1 MPHLFR
7 LNLNNKIIMKKMY
20 ISLIT
25 LFAIGCTETE
35 TITEIVEVEK
45 IVTETVT
52 VTEVETVTVTNNVYV
67 LPEEYSFTRG
77 GVSTVYYTGQT
88 ARVGMAT
95 ELKSAMNNTAKT
107 KDQIDTM
114 FASGTGFTD
123 PTLDASGKNVRGK
136 TAASPVASATV
147 KPLFDGW
154 IDEFTNTVAP
164 AVTAGTTAASGVAG
178 SYTEA
183 DGSRTVKVT
192 AKGFELNQ
200 VFSKGLIGALQVDQ
214 IVNNYLSFSKLDGA
228 REDNDA
234 GIYGY
239 KNDQAENY
247 ITKMEHYWDEGFG
260 YLYGLDSQFK
270 PGLGDPAIGRDTANL
285 NYYLNKVNSQSN
297 EEGISDK
304 IYNAFI
310 AGRAAIVNK
319 DYTERDKQAGIIS
332 AEISKVVGYKAQ
344 SYLVDGAEDI
354 TNGDWADAL
363 HALSEA
369 YGFILG
375 LQFTKD
381 SSGNPY
387 MTNDEVNDLL
397 SRLSAGDGG
406 FWERTA
412 EELTA
417 MAAEVATA
425 TGLTLP

>member
-1 MPHLFR
+1 
-7 LNLNNKIIMKKMY
+7 MY
-20 ISLIT
+20 LSLIT

-35 TITEIVEVEK
+35 TITEILEVEK
-45 IVTETVT
+45 IVTET

-77 GVSTVYYTGQT
+77 GISTVYFTGQT

-270 PGLGDPAIGRDTANL
+270 PGLGDPATGRDTANL

-319 DYTERDKQAGIIS
+319 DYTERDKQAGIVS

-397 SRLSAGDGG
+397 ARLSAGDGG
-406 FWERTA
+406 FWERTP

>member
-1 MPHLFR
+1 
-7 LNLNNKIIMKKMY
+7 MY
-20 ISLIT
+20 LSLIT

-52 VTEVETVTVTNNVYV
+52 EVETVTVTNYVYV

-123 PTLDASGKNVRGK
+123 PNLDASGKNVRGK

-270 PGLGDPAIGRDTANL
+270 PGLGDPATGRDTANL

-319 DYTERDKQAGIIS
+319 DYTERDKQAGIVS

-397 SRLSAGDGG
+397 ARLSAGDGG
-406 FWERTA
+406 FWERTP

>member
-1 MPHLFR
+1 
-7 LNLNNKIIMKKMY
+7 MKKMY
-20 ISLIT
+20 LSLIT

-45 IVTETVT
+45 IVTET

-270 PGLGDPAIGRDTANL
+270 PGLGDAATGRDTANL

-319 DYTERDKQAGIIS
+319 DYTERDKQAGIVS

-397 SRLSAGDGG
+397 ARLSAGDGG
-406 FWERTA
+406 FWERTP

>member
-1 MPHLFR
+1 
-7 LNLNNKIIMKKMY
+7 MY
-20 ISLIT
+20 LSLIT

-45 IVTETVT
+45 IVTET

-164 AVTAGTTAASGVAG
+164 AVTTGTTAASGVAG

-270 PGLGDPAIGRDTANL
+270 PGLGDPSTGRDTANL

-319 DYTERDKQAGIIS
+319 DYTERDKQAGIVS

-387 MTNDEVNDLL
+387 MTNDQVNDLL
-397 SRLSAGDGG
+397 ARLSAGDGG
-406 FWERTA
+406 FWERTP

>member
-1 MPHLFR
+1 
-7 LNLNNKIIMKKMY
+7 MKFKVILY
-20 ISLIT
+20 CTILISLT
-25 LFAIGCTETE
+25 KCSEAE

-45 IVTETVT
+45 IVTETIIQ
-52 VTEVETVTVTNNVYV
+52 VETVTVTNTVYI
-67 LPEEYSFTRG
+67 LPEEYSFTRD
-77 GVSTVYYTGQT
+77 GVSTVFYTGQT
-88 ARVGMAT
+88 ARLGMAT
-95 ELKSAMNNTAKT
+95 ELKSAMNNTSYT
-107 KDQIDTM
+107 QEQISTM
-114 FASGTGFTD
+114 FSSGTGFAD
-123 PTLDASGKNVRGK
+123 ASLDASGKNVRGK
-136 TAASPVASATV
+136 TAASPIAQSTV
-147 KPLFDGW
+147 RPLFDSW
-154 IDEFTNTVAP
+154 IEEFTTIVAP
-164 AVTAGTTAASGVAG
+164 AVIAETTASSGVAG

-214 IVNNYLSFSKLDGA
+214 IINNYLSFSKLDGA

-234 GIYGY
+234 GVYAY
-239 KNDQAENY
+239 THPDATEAS

-260 YLYGLDSQFK
+260 YLQGLDSQFRS
-270 PGLGDPAIGRDTANL
+270 GLGTAPNRDSANL
-285 NYYLNKVNSQSN
+285 NYYLNKINGQDN
-297 EEGISDK
+297 EAGITDK

-319 DYTERDKQAGIIS
+319 DYEERDKQARLI
-332 AEISKVVGYKAQ
+332 ATEISKVIGYKAHY
-344 SYLVDGAEDI
+344 YLVAGAEDI
-354 TNGDWADAL
+354 TNGDWAAAL

-387 MTNDEVNDLL
+387 MTNTEVNELL

-412 EELTA
+412 EELNT
-417 MAAEVATA
+417 MADEVAAA
-425 TGLTLP
+425 TGGLTN

>member
-1 MPHLFR
+1 M
-7 LNLNNKIIMKKMY
+7 
-20 ISLIT
+20 

-52 VTEVETVTVTNNVYV
+52 VTEVETVTVVENVYI

-77 GVSTVYYTGQT
+77 GVSTVFYTGQT

-95 ELKSAMNNTAKT
+95 ELKSAMNNTDYT

-154 IDEFTNTVAP
+154 INDFTTVVAP
-164 AVTAGTTAASGVAG
+164 AVIAETTAASGIAG

-239 KNDQAENY
+239 TYPGETENS

-270 PGLGDPAIGRDTANL
+270 SGLGDPASGRDTANL
-285 NYYLNKVNSQSN
+285 NYYLNKINSQSN

-304 IYNAFI
+304 IYKAFI

-369 YGFILG
+369 YGFIIG

-387 MTNDEVNDLL
+387 MTNEEVNDLL
-397 SRLSAGDGG
+397 GRLSAGDGG
-406 FWERTA
+406 FWGRTA
-412 EELTA
+412 DELTV
-417 MAAEVATA
+417 MAAEVASA

>member
-1 MPHLFR
+1 
-7 LNLNNKIIMKKMY
+7 MKKMY
-20 ISLIT
+20 LSLIT

-52 VTEVETVTVTNNVYV
+52 EVETVTVTNNVYV

-77 GVSTVYYTGQT
+77 GISTVYFTGQT

-164 AVTAGTTAASGVAG
+164 AVTAGITAASGVAG

-270 PGLGDPAIGRDTANL
+270 PGLGDPATGRDTANL

-319 DYTERDKQAGIIS
+319 DYTERDKQAGIVS

-397 SRLSAGDGG
+397 ARLSAGDGG
-406 FWERTA
+406 FWERTP

>member
-1 MPHLFR
+1 
-7 LNLNNKIIMKKMY
+7 MY
-20 ISLIT
+20 LSLIT

-52 VTEVETVTVTNNVYV
+52 EVETVTVTNNIYV

-270 PGLGDPAIGRDTANL
+270 PGLGDPATGRDTANL
-285 NYYLNKVNSQSN
+285 NYYLNKVNSQTN

-319 DYTERDKQAGIIS
+319 DYTERDKQAGIVS

-397 SRLSAGDGG
+397 GRLSAGDGG
-406 FWERTA
+406 FWERTP

>member
-1 MPHLFR
+1 
-7 LNLNNKIIMKKMY
+7 MKKMY
-20 ISLIT
+20 LSLIT

-52 VTEVETVTVTNNVYV
+52 EVETVTVTNYVYV
-67 LPEEYSFTRG
+67 LPKEYSFTRG

-123 PTLDASGKNVRGK
+123 PNLDASGKNVRGK

-164 AVTAGTTAASGVAG
+164 AVTAGITAASGVAG

-270 PGLGDPAIGRDTANL
+270 PGLGDPATGRDTANL

-319 DYTERDKQAGIIS
+319 DYTERDKQAGIVS

-397 SRLSAGDGG
+397 ARLSAGDGG
-406 FWERTA
+406 FWERTP

>member
-1 MPHLFR
+1 
-7 LNLNNKIIMKKMY
+7 MKKMY
-20 ISLIT
+20 LSLIT

-35 TITEIVEVEK
+35 TITEILEVEK
-45 IVTETVT
+45 IVTET

-77 GVSTVYYTGQT
+77 GISTVYFTGQT

-270 PGLGDPAIGRDTANL
+270 PGLGDPATGRDTANL

-319 DYTERDKQAGIIS
+319 DYTERDKQAGIVS

-397 SRLSAGDGG
+397 ARLSAGDGG
-406 FWERTA
+406 FWERTP